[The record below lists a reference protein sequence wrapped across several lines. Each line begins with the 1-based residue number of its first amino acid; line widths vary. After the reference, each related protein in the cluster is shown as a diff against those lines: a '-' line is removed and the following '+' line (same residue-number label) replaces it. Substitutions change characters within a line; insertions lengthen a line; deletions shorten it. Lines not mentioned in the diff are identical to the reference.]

1 MIETCWEA
9 HGLNIPN
16 NSSIFGGLK
25 SLAFEFQGSVCE
37 AFKLPSLQ
45 DAFLG
50 FKVMVPLD
58 NGEMKYFK
66 QKFHQVSSDTE
77 GRGQSTPWV
86 CKTQTV
92 RSFSHWKNEGHKIQ
106 EPKKSWMDDI
116 PKISVQF
123 AILSFALSTMPSSLL
138 SPQTVRGNTAMANLE
153 GTCQSAVASVL
164 MILKCTC
171 HYRSKKK
178 RSAACERHRQSLSEE
193 EFVSCA
199 PSFFL
204 ASFCVHNCG
213 DSTQKHLGTFP
224 ASASQM
230 LGIRVTTARKAEN
243 NYIVK
248 QWCRNSSPKSSTTGW
263 S

>member
-1 MIETCWEA
+1 MLRSTWIE
-9 HGLNIPN
+9 GLNIPN

-77 GRGQSTPWV
+77 GRGQSTPWEQ
-86 CKTQTV
+86 CIQTG

-116 PKISVQF
+116 PKILHAISVQF
-123 AILSFALSTMPSSLL
+123 SILSFALSTMPSSLL

-153 GTCQSAVASVL
+153 GMPEC
-164 MILKCTC
+164 C
-171 HYRSKKK
+171 
-178 RSAACERHRQSLSEE
+178 CERLDDFELHMSLPFQKKLIRRLWMTSS
-193 EFVSCA
+193 VSLGRGICK
-199 PSFFL
+199 L
-204 ASFCVHNCG
+204 C
-213 DSTQKHLGTFP
+213 TQLFP
-224 ASASQM
+224 
-230 LGIRVTTARKAEN
+230 G
-243 NYIVK
+243 
-248 QWCRNSSPKSSTTGW
+248 
-263 S
+263 